1 MPDSKSGVIYRL
13 GASPLDAFL
22 ASWPLLEYSLPC
34 GGWWDPSVHIVIFR
48 CGSTLPHLSALS
60 TVQCILKD
68 KKVRT
73 EHAYQCEVQ
82 GRTEIRES
90 WFETWLM
97 TFQLCVKVQIVQSP
111 WQMRIII
118 ASAHWTDMRIKWG
131 DIYMYIN
138 IPTCTYLHMLRCFSS
153 MWLFVTPWTITR
165 KAPLSM
171 GFSRQE
177 Y

>member
-13 GASPLDAFL
+13 GASPLEAFL

-34 GGWWDPSVHIVIFR
+34 GGWGDPSVHIVIFR

-97 TFQLCVKVQIVQSP
+97 TFQLCVRVQIVQSP

-118 ASAHWTDMRIKWG
+118 ASAHWTDMRLNEVIF
-131 DIYMYIN
+131 ICILTYPHAHIC
-138 IPTCTYLHMLRCFSS
+138 TCYVASVVCDSLWPHGL
-153 MWLFVTPWTITR
+153 
-165 KAPLSM
+165 
-171 GFSRQE
+171 
-177 Y
+177 